1 MRKDQHKTNADNQ
14 KKKEFEERNGKCR
27 KTAFDTDQHKSIL
40 QMKLKQWA
48 AMQNENGIF
57 FTRMS

>member
-40 QMKLKQWA
+40 QMKLKQ
-48 AMQNENGIF
+48 
-57 FTRMS
+57 